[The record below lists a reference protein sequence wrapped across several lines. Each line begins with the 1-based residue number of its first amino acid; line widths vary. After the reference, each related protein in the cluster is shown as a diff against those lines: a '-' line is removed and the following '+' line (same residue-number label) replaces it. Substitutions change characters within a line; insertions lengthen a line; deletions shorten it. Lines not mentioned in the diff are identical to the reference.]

1 MRIPESV
8 RGHFHGALMAHTHM
22 YFLITQ
28 EGFYQLDTT
37 NNSFVKYDETIIND
51 LNKRVDNYLLIIIVL
66 GVETLILL
74 MVLILN
80 MIRKSRRK
88 KKVKK
93 IMLDKMNEKDKKVN
107 NKEESEEN
115 IDKEEK
121 K

>member
-1 MRIPESV
+1 MSLFNISNCISCVILLTFFKYNDAPS
-8 RGHFHGALMAHTHM
+8 T
-22 YFLITQ
+22 FLSP
-28 EGFYQLDTT
+28 
-37 NNSFVKYDETIIND
+37 NSFVKYDETIIND

-115 IDKEEK
+115 IDNEENK
-121 K
+121 